1 MRYIEEMILKSL
13 EGDIKMKKILFAT
26 LTMLTLSPSVVAS
39 ERMAKDDNQVYTSL
53 DGYEYTI
60 KEKIIDNENGKEIL
74 LPSYFVEVFKD
85 TENPMIKY
93 INCFIKSEKVDF
105 PVEVIYRWY
114 TLSEDGKR
122 QYIDQNVIEY
132 SNIIKINDRFFVSTR

>member
-1 MRYIEEMILKSL
+1 MI
-13 EGDIKMKKILFAT
+13 KKILLTT
-26 LTMLTLSPSVVAS
+26 LTTLSIIAQPVFAG

-53 DGYEYTI
+53 DGYEYSI
-60 KEKIIDNENGKEIL
+60 KEKIIDNEN
-74 LPSYFVEVFKD
+74 
-85 TENPMIKY
+85 PMIKY
-93 INCFIKSEKVDF
+93 ITCFIKSEKVDF

-122 QYIDQNVIEY
+122 QYVDQNVIDY

>member
-1 MRYIEEMILKSL
+1 
-13 EGDIKMKKILFAT
+13 MKKLLLTT
-26 LTMLTLSPSVVAS
+26 LITLSIITPSVHAG
-39 ERMAKDDNQVYTSL
+39 ERMAKVDNQVYTSL
-53 DGYEYTI
+53 DGDKYTI
-60 KEKIIDNENGKEIL
+60 KEKIVDNETGQEIL

-105 PVEVIYRWY
+105 PIEVIFRWY

-122 QYIDQNVIEY
+122 QYIDQDVIEH

>member
-1 MRYIEEMILKSL
+1 
-13 EGDIKMKKILFAT
+13 MKKILIAT
-26 LTMLTLSPSVVAS
+26 LTMLTLSQPVFAG

-53 DGYEYTI
+53 DGDEYTI
-60 KEKIIDNENGKEIL
+60 KEKIIDNETGKEIL

-85 TENPMIKY
+85 NENPMIKY
-93 INCFIKSEKVDF
+93 ITCFIKSEKVDF
-105 PVEVIYRWY
+105 PIEVIYRWY
-114 TLSEDGKR
+114 TLSEDGKK

>member
-1 MRYIEEMILKSL
+1 
-13 EGDIKMKKILFAT
+13 MKKILIAT
-26 LTMLTLSPSVVAS
+26 LTMLTLSRSVFAG
-39 ERMAKDDNQVYTSL
+39 ERMAKDDNQVYTSA
-53 DGYEYTI
+53 DGFEYTI
-60 KEKIIDNENGKEIL
+60 KEKIIDNESGKEIL
-74 LPSYFVEVFKD
+74 LPNYFVEVFKD

-105 PVEVIYRWY
+105 PIEVIIRWY

-122 QYIDQNVIEY
+122 QYIDQDVIEH

>member
-1 MRYIEEMILKSL
+1 
-13 EGDIKMKKILFAT
+13 MKKILIAT
-26 LTMLTLSPSVVAS
+26 LTMLTLSQPVFAG

-53 DGYEYTI
+53 DGDKYTI
-60 KEKIIDNENGKEIL
+60 KEKIIDNESGKEIL

-85 TENPMIKY
+85 VENPMIKY

-105 PVEVIYRWY
+105 PIEVIYRWY

-122 QYIDQNVIEY
+122 QYIDQDVIEH